1 MHSHR
6 ESFSHISLLVYI
18 AVLSQGPFTEE
29 QMQTEIKALVSQLP
43 AVTAIPQLIWRKPLA
58 RWSPAPQPSECF
70 AKVPRRRKK
79 MGLW

>member
-18 AVLSQGPFTEE
+18 TVLSQGSFTEE

-43 AVTAIPQLIWRKPLA
+43 AVTATPQLIWRKVGVLA
-58 RWSPAPQPSECF
+58 AVKALALSCALCIQC
-70 AKVPRRRKK
+70 
-79 MGLW
+79 